1 MKSFEDDSEEIPLVV
16 SEFEEIAKVVEEEE
30 VEESSATEDEE
41 VDKSFVGVILD
52 VIGGMFGGRG
62 R

>member
-1 MKSFEDDSEEIPLVV
+1 MKSDEDDSEEIPLVV

-30 VEESSATEDEE
+30 DEESSATEDEE
-41 VDKSFVGVILD
+41 VDKSFAGVILD
-52 VIGGMFGGRG
+52 VVDGMFGGRG